1 MVATVTV
8 DHPIRPA
15 RPEDCRFQVTL
26 QGSPALRRANGGVLD
41 HALEVVLVRRD
52 APGLRYL
59 TKDDPRALL
68 APDRPMPRDRPP
80 LPPGC
85 EAMDPGFFTDT
96 LDLGLTDYGAA
107 HDGAAR
113 YYVLASF
120 ADTWADP
127 RPLWIDHPDGPLP
140 SPLPPSLPPRDPSAT
155 DVVQALLTQPGVTLR
170 YYPTGGVARVAG
182 AFRVAAGGS
191 AALSLVA
198 QHLRPT
204 GGVSASLLRPRGAA
218 PRRRPG
224 GHLCRAPVGAVSRRR
239 RRPRTAPRVCGRRAG
254 RPPRL
259 RAARCPRVEPAWC
272 CSSWAPVRPRAAP
285 RCPTHPLPR
294 PRGIRRPHAPS
305 QRPQRP
311 L

>member
-85 EAMDPGFFTDT
+85 ETMDAGLFTDT
-96 LDLGLTDYGAA
+96 LDLGLLDYGAA

-120 ADTWADP
+120 ADAWADP

-140 SPLPPSLPPRDPSAT
+140 SRQPPSLPPRDPSAT

-182 AFRVAAGGS
+182 AFRVAAAGS

-204 GGVSASLLRPRGAA
+204 GGVSAACFALDALPLDGDLVGTFVVPLSALFPEGGVGPVRLLAFVGDELAA
-218 PRRRPG
+218 PLVFELPD
-224 GHLCRAPVGAVSRRR
+224 A
-239 RRPRTAPRVCGRRAG
+239 RV
-254 RPPRL
+254 
-259 RAARCPRVEPAWC
+259 
-272 CSSWAPVRPRAAP
+272 
-285 RCPTHPLPR
+285 
-294 PRGIRRPHAPS
+294 
-305 QRPQRP
+305 
-311 L
+311 